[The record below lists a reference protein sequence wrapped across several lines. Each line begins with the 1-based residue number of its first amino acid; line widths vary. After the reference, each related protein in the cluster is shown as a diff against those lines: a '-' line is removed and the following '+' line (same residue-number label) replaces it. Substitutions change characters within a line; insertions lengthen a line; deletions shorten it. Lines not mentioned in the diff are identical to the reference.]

1 MGRFGSLAGLLAAF
15 AFPAAASA
23 ATITVTFTGE
33 IDFVTPA
40 ISSGPFQ
47 VGDPISGSFQIDA
60 TTPDGEADPDEG
72 SYEGAISN
80 LTFSIGD
87 YDGTGSGE
95 NELHMRNGAGFNVDN
110 FFVSSDF
117 TGPDVAGF
125 PPFHFLLNLG
135 DSDNSVF
142 SSDEIPASLDLA
154 DFEIANVIL
163 GFLDGSN
170 VPSVDGSITSLTYTV
185 PEPGVLALLAFGA
198 LVNAQRRRSSRESS
212 EGRDAG

>member
-1 MGRFGSLAGLLAAF
+1 MRRVALIAGLLAAF
-15 AFPAAASA
+15 AYPAAGSA
-23 ATITVTFTGE
+23 ATITVTFTGTV
-33 IDFVTPA
+33 DFVSPS
-40 ISSGPFQ
+40 ISSGPFEA
-47 VGDPISGSFQIDA
+47 GDPISGSFQIDS

-80 LTFSIGD
+80 LTLSFGD

-125 PPFHFLLNLG
+125 PPFHFLVNLG
-135 DSDNSVF
+135 DSENTVF
-142 SSDEIPASLDLA
+142 TSDEIPTSLDLA

-163 GFLDGSN
+163 GFLDGNN
-170 VPSVDGSITSLTYTV
+170 VPSVETSITSLTYTV
-185 PEPGVLALLAFGA
+185 PEPGVLVLLALGA
-198 LVNAQRRRSSRESS
+198 LVNARRRRSS
-212 EGRDAG
+212 

>member
-1 MGRFGSLAGLLAAF
+1 MRAPI
-15 AFPAAASA
+15 PAAALLLALATPAGA
-23 ATITVTFTGE
+23 ATITVTFTGTV
-33 IDFVTPA
+33 DFVTPS

-47 VGDPISGSFQIDA
+47 AGDPISGSFQIDS

-95 NELHMRNGAGFNVDN
+95 NELHMRNGEGFNVDN

-125 PPFHFLLNLG
+125 PPFHFLFNLG
-135 DSDNSVF
+135 DTDNTIFTSD
-142 SSDEIPASLDLA
+142 DIPTSLDLA

-163 GFLDGSN
+163 GFLDGNN
-170 VPSVDGSITSLTYTV
+170 VPSVETSLTSLTYTV
-185 PEPGVLALLAFGA
+185 PEPGALALLALGA
-198 LVNAQRRRSSRESS
+198 GLLAGTRR
-212 EGRDAG
+212 A